1 MPRFPGYGHA
11 NRFQPDFYGDN
22 QAYHQFRDHPSFQS
36 SLSRQPVSN
45 RPLHHHLHESDPG
58 YVDLRCVPAWDC
70 SHLRSQSG
78 SGTRQ
83 QEQLSGVCQLSDAG
97 SPRRLRPLSRRIVI
111 EDGDDFP
118 VAGYARVPLA
128 VAREA
133 RTAASMQ
140 QSHAQAASQR
150 SHAESDDDQDD
161 GDEAGDLDSEQQRL
175 QQLQHRQQLQEH
187 LLRQRRLQ
195 EEQERRLAQQKAQQQ
210 QLRSQR
216 LRDERPLLE
225 KLAQANS
232 KLDVVASRLHEVTGC
247 IRELQTPESSQPLP
261 KLKHCHAEMAS
272 PEQLQKQLV
281 ELSELSMQV
290 VLSMDD
296 LHSEAKE
303 VRSLR
308 KRMVQKALAL
318 MENIDNAKS
327 GMLRSVMD
335 SHPTDDHSELS
346 AAESDSERA
355 SNSSPEMDDIK
366 PSTEEHVSGGE
377 EQEKMEEQQGAE
389 EKTRPE
395 KGLAAGDG
403 EQGPSS

>member
-83 QEQLSGVCQLSDAG
+83 QEQLSGATVGEQVMPDAVTPARSLKLSAWCVALHAGVCQLSDAG

-195 EEQERRLAQQKAQQQ
+195 VSCSTKAFILCHLLHPDKFVELLLHAMATCVIMVPDIHFDYNDTDHLHLCWHDLNLCDQAQSSKSAKCDCPAA
-210 QLRSQR
+210 RVAGGAR
-216 LRDERPLLE
+216 
-225 KLAQANS
+225 AQA
-232 KLDVVASRLHEVTGC
+232 C
-247 IRELQTPESSQPLP
+247 P
-261 KLKHCHAEMAS
+261 AEGSTA
-272 PEQLQKQLV
+272 
-281 ELSELSMQV
+281 
-290 VLSMDD
+290 
-296 LHSEAKE
+296 
-303 VRSLR
+303 
-308 KRMVQKALAL
+308 
-318 MENIDNAKS
+318 
-327 GMLRSVMD
+327 
-335 SHPTDDHSELS
+335 
-346 AAESDSERA
+346 AAEVPNGAQLGIRA
-355 SNSSPEMDDIK
+355 A
-366 PSTEEHVSGGE
+366 H
-377 EQEKMEEQQGAE
+377 
-389 EKTRPE
+389 
-395 KGLAAGDG
+395 AGRARAT
-403 EQGPSS
+403 PV